1 MKRIIGL
8 ALSLVLV
15 GGVAYALTSDDV
27 SELERIRVRAQVIQM
42 LNAGLSAD
50 VAAADAAAID
60 EAARLIE
67 NITDLY
73 LSTPSSPPRR
83 TAFLTLDDTSALE
96 RIRVRAQVIQNM
108 SARLS
113 DDVSGED
120 AVALTEAAAR
130 IEGMATGYLAPSP
143 SPEPTPTPPP
153 PGDVVRIAAAGDI
166 ATGGDGDTKT
176 SDLVRA
182 LSPDQVYTLGDNVY
196 PEGTG
201 TVAPFEALY
210 APTWGRFASLT
221 FPTVGNHD
229 YYGGGPG
236 GYLAY
241 FGRPLQYSH
250 VAGNW
255 LIVHLDSQ
263 GPSATAL
270 IFLRST
276 LEADDHLCEMV
287 LWHHPR
293 YSSGDHGN
301 DAKQSDIWDESVAQG
316 VDVVLNG
323 HDHNYERFAP
333 KGGTRGFVVGT
344 GGVDTRGFSSPQP
357 GSEIRLTGNDNWG
370 VIDMDLAAAGY
381 TWEFRRATGGIG
393 TVADSG
399 AEACHA

>member
-182 LSPDQVYTLGDNVY
+182 LSPI
-196 PEGTG
+196 
-201 TVAPFEALY
+201 
-210 APTWGRFASLT
+210 RCI
-221 FPTVGNHD
+221 
-229 YYGGGPG
+229 
-236 GYLAY
+236 
-241 FGRPLQYSH
+241 R
-250 VAGNW
+250 
-255 LIVHLDSQ
+255 
-263 GPSATAL
+263 SATTCIRRGRA
-270 IFLRST
+270 RWRPSKPST
-276 LEADDHLCEMV
+276 P
-287 LWHHPR
+287 PR
-293 YSSGDHGN
+293 
-301 DAKQSDIWDESVAQG
+301 G
-316 VDVVLNG
+316 VD
-323 HDHNYERFAP
+323 
-333 KGGTRGFVVGT
+333 
-344 GGVDTRGFSSPQP
+344 S
-357 GSEIRLTGNDNWG
+357 
-370 VIDMDLAAAGY
+370 
-381 TWEFRRATGGIG
+381 RR
-393 TVADSG
+393 
-399 AEACHA
+399 